1 MNQYFVYIL
10 ANYTNDV
17 LYISVTNDLSRRVCE
32 HKSKLIKGFT
42 QKYNVNKLVYFDT
55 FSSVKDAIENEK
67 RLKGWV
73 RSKKIALI
81 TENNPNWK
89 DLTEQR

>member
-17 LYISVTNDLSRRVCE
+17 LYIGVTNDLSRRVCE

-42 QKYNVNKLVYFDT
+42 SKYNVNKLVYFDT

-73 RSKKIALI
+73 RSKKIALVA
-81 TENNPNWK
+81 EKNPNWK
-89 DLTEQR
+89 DLAEQ

>member
-17 LYISVTNDLSRRVCE
+17 LYIGVTNDLNRRVCE
-32 HKSKLIKGFT
+32 HKHKLVKGFT
-42 QKYNVNKLVYFDT
+42 QRYNVNKLVYFDS
-55 FSSVKDAIENEK
+55 FSSIQDAVENEK

-73 RSKKIALI
+73 RSKKIALVI
-81 TENNPNWK
+81 ENNPSWK
-89 DLTEQR
+89 DLAEN